1 MMLFERAHFVA
12 TTPKPVSKKAAA
24 LGLKNSVAELSGKN
38 APEVKMEGGK
48 LNQNELKYF
57 ENSMDL
63 MQVNGKATKRFDV
76 QNNGQV
82 TEKQPWYAFAYSEN
96 NSEE

>member
-1 MMLFERAHFVA
+1 MLFERAHFVA

-24 LGLKNSVAELSGKN
+24 LGLKNSVAELSGKT
-38 APEVKMEGGK
+38 ATEIKMEGGK

-63 MQVNGKATKRFDV
+63 MQVNGKATKILKDE
-76 QNNGQV
+76 QTDG
-82 TEKQPWYAFAYSEN
+82 TEMSDLNLEIK
-96 NSEE
+96 

>member
-1 MMLFERAHFVA
+1 MLFERAHFVA

-38 APEVKMEGGK
+38 DTEIKMEGGK

-63 MQVNGKATKRFDV
+63 MQINGKATKINKDECED
-76 QNNGQV
+76 G
-82 TEKQPWYAFAYSEN
+82 TEMPDLNMKIDQIKL
-96 NSEE
+96 